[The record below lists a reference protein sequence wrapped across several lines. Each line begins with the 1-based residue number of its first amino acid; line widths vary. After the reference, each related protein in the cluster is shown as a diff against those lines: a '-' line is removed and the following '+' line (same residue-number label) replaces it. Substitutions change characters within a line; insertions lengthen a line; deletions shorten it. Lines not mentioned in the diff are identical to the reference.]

1 MLDFDECSGQ
11 GNGNNCHSQATC
23 TNTIGSF
30 TCACKGGYS
39 GNGVT
44 CTGSLINSIF
54 FFFMIYFVILKLKSK
69 KKKRWQW
76 MYLKYS

>member
-1 MLDFDECSGQ
+1 LLDFDECSGQ
-11 GNGNNCHSQATC
+11 GNGNNCHSQAKC
-23 TNTIGSF
+23 TNTIGSW
-30 TCACKGGYS
+30 TCACKDGYS

-44 CTGSLINSIF
+44 CTGSLINSNF
-54 FFFMIYFVILKLKSK
+54 FHDLFCDSKTKK